1 MFIIMTTAAIRQF
14 PNDTF
19 SVLDEDGPGHLVSFD
34 EGAVYGVELA
44 FPESDDD
51 HYRVD
56 LVRSTRQ
63 THGVEVEQRLMLA
76 EYISQSEA
84 EEHLHEVSTT
94 LYEQGRAAIEEY
106 LPSIQNQPIEY
117 VAGYMVASYPPDAV
131 FTGEPVSVSIL
142 VLNQQGTASALI
154 GGKLPPYEA
163 SALNMMLEGAQAI
176 GGIPL
181 LMEIAAHE
189 AQARGHLSAD
199 QPLLPASPNSPT
211 FYLDHRSEMERAAE
225 RVIDAPSNAGWGWH
239 EACFAVLP
247 PPQSGQLYQTALLDV
262 YRDVLS
268 GDLAGSYLPLGQHN
282 TLTGAQLQCDEL
294 EAAAFDA
301 HDSSEDWVKFAEKQV
316 DAPMWQPMQPA
327 HYDLYERLVGRE
339 QPSDLPTRPEMDP
352 LLAEAMRLG
361 GEMTDIK
368 REEQGMAN
376 TLKAERVTWQT
387 DLNEHVSYLPPYV
400 MAAYRSPENAT
411 GIAPLRIQPQ
421 SDATSSLYGFEVSAP
436 NAKGDVTLAAVKTFE
451 SDILQKDVT
460 ESAVL
465 KTYRTRDYDES
476 VSYLDPRSD
485 AIADARAL
493 VYEWG
498 RHDLD
503 HAMGSALR
511 LAHDNGF
518 KGDTLFEHGPADAF
532 TIPDDARPIAA
543 IHREREW
550 ERDAELFGLNGYK
563 VPLLANVIHAQE
575 VGRYGGEVEVEPGL
589 FYGVMVCEEVTEG
602 NEQPT
607 YLVEGVKA
615 WLERETLE
623 TKMEA
628 VTLGLESDRAAA
640 FQTAHQVVQSPDVAE
655 RLETMAGLAH
665 DLAQHS
671 ADLPEARMPTSL
683 HLLSEGL
690 FHEGPPDPARH
701 GFEMDWGSDEAAV
714 MMTPPP
720 ASNSFAPP
728 RLDYSRMVGEAAY
741 DLPLQ
746 EGLGYEFRMRPVPDL
761 EVEVAR
767 YGVDA
772 LAVETVKH
780 WQANDE
786 PQQEIVTLGIYFDR
800 DEARE
805 EVDTYV
811 SMAERE
817 GIQSTMTRAAML
829 ADVQSYPDMVSRAEE
844 LDLHLNPDVRFGEM
858 FQEGPDDPFLAER
871 EINYAAQQYAADYP
885 PHHELS
891 FEVVPVHSPTGASL
905 GHSVVAL
912 DAAWE
917 HDEASRDWD
926 TSQMV
931 AAYEVA
937 QFEQQHEAD
946 FYAASLREYLDKRDL
961 ETQGADIGPAL
972 TFVQSVQSVNGVG
985 ENKYLLNPSEVARV
999 ERDEWA
1005 IQHRIEDF
1013 HPIPMQ
1019 PAPEQQSVVLDWER

>member
-1 MFIIMTTAAIRQF
+1 MTTAAIRQF

-19 SVLDEDGPGHLVSFD
+19 SVLDEDGTAHLVAFD
-34 EGAVYGVELA
+34 EGAVYGIELA

-51 HYRVD
+51 CYRVD

-63 THGVEVEQRLMLA
+63 THGVEVEQRLTLA
-76 EYISQSEA
+76 EYVSQTEA
-84 EEHLHEVSTT
+84 EEHLHEVSTA
-94 LYEQGRAAIEEY
+94 LYEQGRAAIEEH
-106 LPSIQNQPIEY
+106 LPSLQSQPIEY
-117 VAGYMVASYPPDAV
+117 AAGYMVASYPPDAV
-131 FTGEPVSVSIL
+131 FTGESASVSIL
-142 VLNQQGTASALI
+142 ALNEHGTASAVI
-154 GGKLPPYEA
+154 GRNLSPYEA
-163 SALNMMLEGAQAI
+163 SALSMTLEDAQAK
-176 GGIPL
+176 GGVPTLI
-181 LMEIAAHE
+181 EAAANA
-189 AQARGHLSAD
+189 AQARGYLSVD
-199 QPLLPASPNSPT
+199 QSLFLTSPNSPT
-211 FYLDHRSEMERAAE
+211 FYLDHRADMERDAE
-225 RVIDAPSNAGWGWH
+225 MVIDAPSDMGWGWH

-247 PPQSGQLYQTALLDV
+247 PTQSGQVYQTALLDV

-268 GDLAGSYLPLGQHN
+268 GDLAGSYLPLGQHD
-282 TLTGAQLQCDEL
+282 TLSRAQAQCDEL
-294 EAAAFDA
+294 ETAAFDA
-301 HDSSEDWVKFAEKQV
+301 HESSADWVKFAEKQV
-316 DAPMWQPMQPA
+316 DGPTWQLMQPT
-327 HYDLYERLVGRE
+327 HYDLYEQLTGRE
-339 QPSDLPTRPEMDP
+339 QLSDLPTHPEMDP
-352 LLAEAMRLG
+352 LLAEALRLG
-361 GEMTDIK
+361 GEITNIK

-376 TLKAERVTWQT
+376 TLKAERVAWQT

-411 GIAPLRIQPQ
+411 GIAPLRIHPQ
-421 SDATSSLYGFEVSAP
+421 LDATSPMYGFEVSAP
-436 NAKGDVTLAAVKTFE
+436 NDKGDVTLAAVKTFE
-451 SDILQKDVT
+451 SDILQKEVT

-485 AIADARAL
+485 AITDARAL

-503 HAMGSALR
+503 HAMGSGLR
-511 LAHDNGF
+511 LAQDNGF
-518 KGDTLFEHGPADAF
+518 RGNTLFEHGPADAF
-532 TIPDDARPIAA
+532 TIPDDTRPIAA

-563 VPLLANVIHAQE
+563 VPLPANVIHAQE

-589 FYGVMVCEEVTEG
+589 FYGVTVREETVEG
-602 NEQPT
+602 NEHPT
-607 YLVEGVKA
+607 YWVEGVKA
-615 WLERETLE
+615 WLERESLE
-623 TKMEA
+623 TKMET
-628 VTLGLESDRAAA
+628 VTLGMESDRAAA
-640 FQTAHQVVQSPDVAE
+640 FQTAHQIVQSPDVVE

-665 DLAQHS
+665 DFSQH
-671 ADLPEARMPTSL
+671 ATDLPEGMPPSL
-683 HLLSEGL
+683 HLRGEGL
-690 FHEGPPDPARH
+690 FHDGPPNPARH
-701 GFEMDWGSDEAAV
+701 EFEMDWGSDEAAV
-714 MMTPPP
+714 IMAPPP
-720 ASNSFAPP
+720 ASNSFVPP

-741 DLPLQ
+741 DLPL
-746 EGLGYEFRMRPVPDL
+746 EKGLGYEFRMRPIPDL

-786 PQQEIVTLGIYFDR
+786 SQQEVVTLGIYFDR

-817 GIQSTMTRAAML
+817 GIQSAMTRAAML

-858 FQEGPDDPFLAER
+858 FQEGPNDPFLSER

-885 PHHELS
+885 PHHDLS
-891 FEVVPVHSPTGASL
+891 FEVVPVHSPSGESL

-917 HDEASRDWD
+917 HDEASRDLD

-931 AAYEVA
+931 TVYEVA
-937 QFEQQHEAD
+937 QFEQQREAD
-946 FYAASLREYLDKRDL
+946 FYAASLRDYLDKRDL
-961 ETQGADIGPAL
+961 ETQGANIVPAL
-972 TFVQSVQSVNGVG
+972 EFVQSVQSVNGVG
-985 ENKYLLNPSEVARV
+985 ENKYLLNPSEVSRV

-1019 PAPEQQSVVLDWER
+1019 PAPEQQPVVMDWEL

>member
-1 MFIIMTTAAIRQF
+1 MGVRQF
-14 PNDTF
+14 GTDTLA
-19 SVLDEDGPGHLVSFD
+19 VRDEDYPKKTCLVD
-34 EGAVYGVELA
+34 YAEDAVYGVELA

-51 HYRVD
+51 RYRVD
-56 LVRSTRQ
+56 LVRSSRQ
-63 THGVEVEQRLMLA
+63 MQGVEVEQRLTLA
-76 EYISQSEA
+76 EYVSQTEA
-84 EEHLHEVSTT
+84 EEHLYEASTA
-94 LYEQGRAAIEEY
+94 LYEQGRAAIEEH
-106 LPSIQNQPIEY
+106 LPSIQTQPIEY
-117 VAGYMVASYPPDAV
+117 AAGYMVASYPPDAV
-131 FTGEPVSVSIL
+131 FTGESVSVSIL
-142 VLNQQGTASALI
+142 ALNEQGTASAVI
-154 GGKLPPYEA
+154 GRNLSSYEA
-163 SALNMMLEGAQAI
+163 SALSMMLEEAQAKGDVPTLI
-176 GGIPL
+176 
-181 LMEIAAHE
+181 ETAAHE
-189 AQARGHLSAD
+189 AQARGHLSAS

-211 FYLDHRSEMERAAE
+211 FYLDHRAEMERAAE
-225 RVIDAPSNAGWGWH
+225 RVIDAPSDVGWGWH

-247 PPQSGQLYQTALLDV
+247 PTQSEQVYQTALLDV

-282 TLTGAQLQCDEL
+282 TLAGAQVQCDEL

-301 HDSSEDWVKFAEKQV
+301 HDASENWAKFTEKQV

-327 HYDLYERLVGRE
+327 HYALYERLVGRE
-339 QPSDLPTRPEMDP
+339 PLSDLPTHPEMDP
-352 LLAEAMRLG
+352 LLAEALRLG
-361 GEMTDIK
+361 AEITDIK

-376 TLKAERVTWQT
+376 TLKAERVAWQT

-400 MAAYRSPENAT
+400 MASYRSPENVT
-411 GIAPLRIQPQ
+411 GIAPLRIHPQ
-421 SDATSSLYGFEVSAP
+421 GDATSPMYGFEVSAA
-436 NAKGDVTLAAVKTFE
+436 NDKGDVTLAAVKTFE
-451 SDILQKDVT
+451 SDILQKEVT

-465 KTYRTRDYDES
+465 KTYRSRNYDES

-511 LAHDNGF
+511 LAQDNGF
-518 KGDTLFEHGPADAF
+518 KGNTLFEHGPADAF
-532 TIPDDARPIAA
+532 TIPDDTRPIAA

-563 VPLLANVIHAQE
+563 VPLPADVIHARE
-575 VGRYGGEVEVEPGL
+575 VGRYGGEVEVKPGL
-589 FYGVMVCEEVTEG
+589 FYGVTVREEVTEG
-602 NEQPT
+602 SEQPT
-607 YLVEGVKA
+607 YLVDGVKA
-615 WLERETLE
+615 WLEHETLE
-623 TKMEA
+623 TKMET
-628 VTLGLESDRAAA
+628 VSLGMKSDRAAA
-640 FQTAHQVVQSPDVAE
+640 FQTAHQIVQSSDVAE

-665 DLAQHS
+665 DFAQH
-671 ADLPEARMPTSL
+671 ADLPDGAFTPL
-683 HLLSEGL
+683 HLRNEGL
-690 FHEGPPDPARH
+690 FREGPPDPARH
-701 GFEMDWGSDEAAV
+701 GLEMDWGSHEAAV

-720 ASNSFAPP
+720 ASNHFAPP

-741 DLPLQ
+741 DLPLE
-746 EGLGYEFRMRPVPDL
+746 EGLGYEFRMRPIPDL

-811 SMAERE
+811 TMAERE
-817 GIQSTMTRAAML
+817 GIQSAMTRAAML

-891 FEVVPVHSPTGASL
+891 FEVVPVHSPSGESL

-926 TSQMV
+926 TSQAV
-931 AAYEVA
+931 TAYEVA
-937 QFEQQHEAD
+937 QFEQQREAD

-961 ETQGADIGPAL
+961 ETQGTNIVPAL
-972 TFVQSVQSVNGVG
+972 EFVQSVQSVNGVS
-985 ENKYLLNPSEVARV
+985 ENKYVLNPSDISRV

-1013 HPIPMQ
+1013 HPIPIQ
-1019 PAPEQQSVVLDWER
+1019 PAPEQQPVVMDWER

>member
-1 MFIIMTTAAIRQF
+1 MTTAAIRQF

-19 SVLDEDGPGHLVSFD
+19 SVLDEDGTAHLVAFD
-34 EGAVYGVELA
+34 EGAVYGVEVA

-51 HYRVD
+51 RYRVD

-63 THGVEVEQRLMLA
+63 THGVEVKQRLMLA
-76 EYISQSEA
+76 DYVSQTEA
-84 EEHLHEVSTT
+84 EEHLHEVSTA
-94 LYEQGRAAIEEY
+94 LYEQGRAAIEEH
-106 LPSIQNQPIEY
+106 LLSIQNQPIEY
-117 VAGYMVASYPPDAV
+117 ATGYMVASYPPDAV
-131 FTGEPVSVSIL
+131 FTGESASISIL
-142 VLNQQGTASALI
+142 ALNEQGTTSAVI
-154 GGKLPPYEA
+154 GRNLSPYEA
-163 SALNMMLEGAQAI
+163 STLSMMLE
-176 GGIPL
+176 
-181 LMEIAAHE
+181 E
-189 AQARGHLSAD
+189 AQAEGGVPMLMETAAHAAQAHGHLSAD
-199 QPLLPASPNSPT
+199 QSLLPASPNSPT
-211 FYLDHRSEMERAAE
+211 FYLDHRAEMERAAE
-225 RVIDAPSNAGWGWH
+225 RVIVAPVDVGWGWH

-247 PPQSGQLYQTALLDV
+247 PTQSGQDYQTALLDV

-268 GDLAGSYLPLGQHN
+268 GDLAGSYLSLGQHN
-282 TLTGAQLQCDEL
+282 TLAGAQGQCDEL
-294 EAAAFDA
+294 ETAAFDA
-301 HDSSEDWVKFAEKQV
+301 HESSEDWVKFAEKQV

-327 HYDLYERLVGRE
+327 HYALYEQRVGRG
-339 QPSDLPTRPEMDP
+339 PLSDLPTHPDMDP
-352 LLAEAMRLG
+352 LLTEALRLG
-361 GEMTDIK
+361 GEITDMK

-376 TLKAERVTWQT
+376 TLKAERVAWQT

-411 GIAPLRIQPQ
+411 GIAPLRIHPQ
-421 SDATSSLYGFEVSAP
+421 SDATSPMYGFEVSAP
-436 NAKGDVTLAAVKTFE
+436 SDKGDVTLAAVKTFE
-451 SDILQKDVT
+451 SDILQKEVT
-460 ESAVL
+460 ESAIL

-511 LAHDNGF
+511 LAQDNGF

-532 TIPDDARPIAA
+532 TIPNDARPITA

-563 VPLLANVIHAQE
+563 VPLPADVIHAQE

-589 FYGVMVCEEVTEG
+589 FYGMTVREEVTAG
-602 NEQPT
+602 SEQPT

-623 TKMEA
+623 TKVEA
-628 VTLGLESDRAAA
+628 VTLGMESDRETA
-640 FQTAHQVVQSPDVAE
+640 FQTAHQVVQSPDVVE

-665 DLAQHS
+665 DLAQHA

-683 HLLSEGL
+683 HLRSKDL
-690 FHEGPPDPARH
+690 FHEGPPDPTRH
-701 GFEMDWGSDEAAV
+701 GLEMDWGSHEAAV
-714 MMTPPP
+714 MMPTPS
-720 ASNSFAPP
+720 ASSNFAPP

-741 DLPLQ
+741 DLPLE
-746 EGLGYEFRMRPVPDL
+746 EGLGYEFRMRPIPDL

-817 GIQSTMTRAAML
+817 GIQSAMTRAAML

-844 LDLHLNPDVRFGEM
+844 LDLHLNSDVRFGEM

-912 DAAWE
+912 DVAWE
-917 HDEASRDWD
+917 HDEASRDLE
-926 TSQMV
+926 V
-931 AAYEVA
+931 AQVVTAYEVA
-937 QFEQQHEAD
+937 QFEQQREAD

-961 ETQGADIGPAL
+961 ETHGANIEPAL
-972 TFVQSVQSVNGVG
+972 EFVQSVQSVNGVG
-985 ENKYLLNPSEVARV
+985 ENKSLLNPSEVSRV

-1019 PAPEQQSVVLDWER
+1019 PTPEQQPVVMDWER

>member
-1 MFIIMTTAAIRQF
+1 MTIAAIRQF

-19 SVLDEDGPGHLVSFD
+19 GVLDEVGTAHLVAFD

-51 HYRVD
+51 SYRVD

-63 THGVEVEQRLMLA
+63 AHGVEVEQRLMLA
-76 EYISQSEA
+76 EYVSQTEA
-84 EEHLHEVSTT
+84 EEHLYEASTT

-106 LPSIQNQPIEY
+106 LPSLQNQAMEY
-117 VAGYMVASYPPDAV
+117 AAGYMVASYPPDAV
-131 FTGEPVSVSIL
+131 FTGESVSVAIL
-142 VLNQQGTASALI
+142 ALNEQGAASAVI
-154 GGKLPPYEA
+154 GRNLSPHEA
-163 SALNMMLEGAQAI
+163 SALSMTLEEVQAT
-176 GGIPL
+176 GGVTI
-181 LMEIAAHE
+181 LMEAAANE
-189 AQARGHLSAD
+189 AQIRGHLSAD
-199 QPLLPASPNSPT
+199 QPLFFTSPNSPT
-211 FYLDHRSEMERAAE
+211 FYLDHLADMERAAE
-225 RVIDAPSNAGWGWH
+225 RVIDAPLDVGWGWH

-247 PPQSGQLYQTALLDV
+247 PTQSGQVYQTALLDV

-268 GDLAGSYLPLGQHN
+268 GDLAGSYLLLGQHN
-282 TLTGAQLQCDEL
+282 TSATAQLQCDEL

-301 HDSSEDWVKFAEKQV
+301 HESSENWVKFAEKQV
-316 DAPMWQPMQPA
+316 DDPIWQPMQPA
-327 HYDLYERLVGRE
+327 HYALYEQLVGRE
-339 QPSDLPTRPEMDP
+339 PISDLPTHLEMDP
-352 LLAEAMRLG
+352 LLAEALRLG
-361 GEMTDIK
+361 GEITNIK

-376 TLKAERVTWQT
+376 TLKAERVAWQT

-411 GIAPLRIQPQ
+411 GIAPLRIHPQ
-421 SDATSSLYGFEVSAP
+421 SDATSPMYGFEVSTP
-436 NAKGDVTLAAVKTFE
+436 NDKGDVTLAAVKTFE
-451 SDILQKDVT
+451 SDILQKEVT

-465 KTYRTRDYDES
+465 KTYRPRDYDES

-518 KGDTLFEHGPADAF
+518 KGNTLFEHGPADAF

-563 VPLLANVIHAQE
+563 VPLPANVIHAQE

-589 FYGVMVCEEVTEG
+589 FYGITVREEVTEG

-607 YLVEGVKA
+607 YVVEGAKA

-623 TKMEA
+623 TKMET

-640 FQTAHQVVQSPDVAE
+640 FQTAHQIVQSPDVAE
-655 RLETMAGLAH
+655 RLETMANLAH
-665 DLAQHS
+665 NLAQHA
-671 ADLPEARMPTSL
+671 ADLPKERMPTPL
-683 HLLSEGL
+683 HLRSAGL
-690 FHEGPPDPARH
+690 FHEGPPDQAHH
-701 GFEMDWGSDEAAV
+701 GVTMDWGSDEAAAI
-714 MMTPPP
+714 MTPP
-720 ASNSFAPP
+720 STLNSFVPP

-741 DLPLQ
+741 DLPLE
-746 EGLGYEFRMRPVPDL
+746 EGLGYEFRMRPIPDL

-772 LAVETVKH
+772 LALETVKH

-817 GIQSTMTRAAML
+817 GIQSAMTRASML

-885 PHHELS
+885 PHHDLS

-917 HDEASRDWD
+917 HGETSRDLE
-926 TSQMV
+926 V
-931 AAYEVA
+931 AQAVTAYEVA
-937 QFEQQHEAD
+937 QFDQQHEAD

-961 ETQGADIGPAL
+961 ETQGANIAPAL
-972 TFVQSVQSVNGVG
+972 EFVQSVQSVNGVG
-985 ENKYLLNPSEVARV
+985 ENKYLLNPSEVSRV
-999 ERDEWA
+999 EQDEWA
-1005 IQHRIEDF
+1005 IQHHIEDF

-1019 PAPEQQSVVLDWER
+1019 PAPEQQPVTVEWEL